1 MIKSIIT
8 LQISIKINLRFEKKI
23 MKDVSEKVGYQVL
36 ELLGDD
42 ILDTSEY
49 TINNRKVVV
58 FDDLIIQNKINHYTD
73 GRHHGISLIYLSQF
87 YYDVP
92 QKLRLNC
99 SHMLLYVP
107 QKLR

>member
-1 MIKSIIT
+1 M
-8 LQISIKINLRFEKKI
+8 
-23 MKDVSEKVGYQVL
+23 
-36 ELLGDD
+36 LLGLTLLLLLLALIFFHQT
-42 ILDTSEY
+42 ILIYLRNFGYIRIS
-49 TINNRKVVV
+49 NQQQKSGC

-99 SHMLLYVP
+99 SHMLLYVS